1 MTAHD
6 ILEVRGVMQIWDWM
20 IDMTKKSTE
29 KVLKWSQENRE
40 RRREMTREAM
50 VRYRERHKNDQEYL
64 ERERETSRRTSAK
77 YRKKMK
83 ETMTPEQ
90 LEEKRRMDRERAAR
104 YRARKK
110 EREAQANEE
119 KGKSP
124 EA

>member
-1 MTAHD
+1 
-6 ILEVRGVMQIWDWM
+6 MQIWDWM